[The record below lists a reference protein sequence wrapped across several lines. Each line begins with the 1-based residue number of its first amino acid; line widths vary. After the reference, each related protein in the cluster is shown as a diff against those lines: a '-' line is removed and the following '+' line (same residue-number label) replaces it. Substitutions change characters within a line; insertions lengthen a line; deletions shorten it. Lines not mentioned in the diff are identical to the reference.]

1 MRQDPA
7 TGSRGADRSSTQ
19 HPILLLRILDG
30 SFPLFKSPHPLQNP
44 SSNLELIQLLILPI
58 ISFIPPMASCST
70 SSLSLPYIHT
80 HFQYHPNCNAAA
92 TAIDAAAGKQEVAA
106 GRVTF
111 TTTTTTPV
119 VRASLS
125 LLSYPNF
132 LLPFPQNLKL
142 LLHLLFITAAF

>member
-1 MRQDPA
+1 
-7 TGSRGADRSSTQ
+7 
-19 HPILLLRILDG
+19 
-30 SFPLFKSPHPLQNP
+30 
-44 SSNLELIQLLILPI
+44 
-58 ISFIPPMASCST
+58 MASCSG

-111 TTTTTTPV
+111 TTTTTTTPV
-119 VRASLS
+119 VRASLT
-125 LLSYPNF
+125 LSYPNF
-132 LLPFPQNLKL
+132 LLPFPQNLML

>member
-44 SSNLELIQLLILPI
+44 SSKLELIQPLILPI
-58 ISFIPPMASCST
+58 ISFIPPMASCSG

-119 VRASLS
+119 VRASLT
-125 LLSYPNF
+125 LSYPNF
-132 LLPFPQNLKL
+132 LLPFPQNLML